1 MREARGVSSYD
12 WETAPLFERTVYQ
25 DLAEALLKELSR
37 MGVTKPMRFD
47 PGANAG
53 MTE

>member
-1 MREARGVSSYD
+1 MRTAQPWAYD
-12 WETAPLFERTVYQ
+12 WGAAPNFDRTVYQ
-25 DLAEALLKELSR
+25 ELAEALRRELTR

-53 MTE
+53 S